1 MSNANNRMADARN
14 VAEDAKEVAKDMARD
29 AKDMAENEIASLRAK
44 VEALMAE
51 RVSPALSGIAERAET
66 LAHDATETV
75 KRQSDSLAGAV
86 RSQPFAAVGAAALA
100 GIAIGL
106 LIRR

>member
-1 MSNANNRMADARN
+1 MSNTSARMADARA
-14 VAEDAKEVAKDMARD
+14 VAEDAKDVAKDMARD
-29 AKDMAENEIASLRAK
+29 AKDMAQSELASLRAK
-44 VEALMAE
+44 VEALMAD
-51 RVSPALSGIAERAET
+51 RVSPALAGIADRAES
-66 LAHDATETV
+66 LAHDATDTV
-75 KRQSDSLAGAV
+75 KRQSDSLASAV